1 MSSTEANWQSH
12 HQNQSEAHAILSQ
25 LAALISPDGQLI
37 SRHPFPT
44 PDAVLQLWSCGSVRT
59 LFILCSK
66 NIDQNFI
73 LDLLQT
79 LSGLRNGKLDTEGIG
94 ACVPEIEVH
103 LFGLKFHESFTSKL
117 NFLKFSCKL
126 YHVSISRS
134 NERDIVLVKD
144 FQEAASSSSSSQ
156 NLMPVPE
163 LEPAN
168 PESNPL
174 SAQELSEFA
183 QLGMELRK
191 LRESN

>member
-1 MSSTEANWQSH
+1 MNSTEANWQSH
-12 HQNQSEAHAILSQ
+12 HQNQSQAHAILSQ

-37 SRHPFPT
+37 SRYPFPT
-44 PDAVLQLWSCGSVRT
+44 PDVVLQLWNCANAQI

-73 LDLLQT
+73 LDLLQM
-79 LSGLRNGKLDTEGIG
+79 LSGLRKGKAGGAEGI
-94 ACVPEIEVH
+94 EIH

-126 YHVSISRS
+126 YRVSISRN

-144 FQEAASSSSSSQ
+144 FQETESSGGSSHSLS
-156 NLMPVPE
+156 PVPE
-163 LEPAN
+163 RGPSV
-168 PESNPL
+168 PESSPL
-174 SAQELSEFA
+174 STQELSEFA

-191 LRESN
+191 LRDSA